1 MPNEATEVK
10 WTNVK
15 GTVSSEWTQ
24 EGMKLPALFNSL
36 IHSLIECDEVNATT
50 GEEAQFMPQFN
61 LHFIPLRRCGIE
73 VNWMQAMNGVRS
85 DQFQSIYIHSVK
97 RMN

>member
-24 EGMKLPALFNSL
+24 EGMKLPANTEWKKARNERIEWVPDWNEPL
-36 IHSLIECDEVNATT
+36 LIEWT
-50 GEEAQFMPQFN
+50 
-61 LHFIPLRRCGIE
+61 
-73 VNWMQAMNGVRS
+73 
-85 DQFQSIYIHSVK
+85 
-97 RMN
+97 

>member
-24 EGMKLPALFNSL
+24 EGMKLPAPVTAAF
-36 IHSLIECDEVNATT
+36 HSTQWMNEGRGNEASEIVRLN
-50 GEEAQFMPQFN
+50 GSEAQQVISFKLN
-61 LHFIPLRRCGIE
+61 
-73 VNWMQAMNGVRS
+73 
-85 DQFQSIYIHSVK
+85 
-97 RMN
+97 